1 MADLYSNYIHDTGRD
16 LAHYRTKGSRNG
28 ISRTPGYRAI
38 GDIAKGPTELSNG
51 PKYPVKGKGSQ
62 SNIASRNA
70 DKEER
75 ANKPEEE
82 YVQVEQNTNERVKPG
97 TRTAEEILDQYGLGS
112 HNRREQE
119 ALASLGLTRSRR
131 QQAVLDSMGID
142 TSNATRGQSSSG
154 NARKPRK
161 EANHSQRAGRS
172 KKTLK
177 RYKKSQKGKPEFL
190 GTGAT
195 GRFVN
200 TVNKD
205 IETRGIQSPSRTTI
219 NPSEDTFTDRV
230 RARSNARREARRVYN
245 ADVIEKENAK
255 KAIEETTHR
264 HNTNSRSG
272 GRIKPAVGDVRS
284 NTEDPAIAS
293 ARNSFQNA
301 MNDAINNAPRNGPRA
316 GHSTSSHSSNR
327 MLSRR
332 SVSKFSTFPNRCRRI
347 IV

>member
-1 MADLYSNYIHDTGRD
+1 MSDLYKDY
-16 LAHYRTKGSRNG
+16 L
-28 ISRTPGYRAI
+28 
-38 GDIAKGPTELSNG
+38 
-51 PKYPVKGKGSQ
+51 
-62 SNIASRNA
+62 
-70 DKEER
+70 
-75 ANKPEEE
+75 
-82 YVQVEQNTNERVKPG
+82 
-97 TRTAEEILDQYGLGS
+97 
-112 HNRREQE
+112 
-119 ALASLGLTRSRR
+119 
-131 QQAVLDSMGID
+131 M
-142 TSNATRGQSSSG
+142 
-154 NARKPRK
+154 
-161 EANHSQRAGRS
+161 HSS

-177 RYKKSQKGKPEFL
+177 RYKKSQKGNPEFL

-245 ADVIEKENAK
+245 TDVIEKENAK

-301 MNDAINNAPRNGPRA
+301 INDAINNVPENGPRA

-332 SVSKFSTFPNRCRRI
+332 SVSKFSTFPNRNGGKSSESFWNSILQKARNNHQYIRMMTPNGEMSMSPEYWEELFGNGENAANYTYLGFG
-347 IV
+347 VTYDGRNTGYRPLNR